1 MSHTRNPRFDLKEL
15 PDDQIK
21 ELLNSHQI
29 GLTVAE
35 ARKLQFEILG
45 RAPTL
50 TELILF
56 GIEGSEHCSYKSSRP
71 YLKLFTTEGP
81 DVILGAKED
90 AGVIRVATDQQGT
103 GYAIVMSHESH
114 NHPSQLVPYEGAAT
128 GVGGNVRDVCC
139 MGAQVIA
146 QADDLRFGSVDI
158 PKNKWIYEGV
168 VSGIAGYGNP
178 IGVPSIAGGLQ
189 FDKGYDDNCLVT
201 VVSLGVVAED
211 AIIHSYAPKH
221 AAGHD
226 LILVGKPTDNSGFGG
241 ASFASF
247 ELEAD
252 KQEQN
257 KGAVQEPNAFLGR
270 HMIKASNELFKR
282 LKAIDAIDRVGF
294 KDLGAGGIACASVEL
309 VEASGYGA
317 VVQVE
322 DIHTAE
328 GEFPSH
334 VILCAE
340 TQERYMWVS
349 PPDLTPMIL
358 EHYNTEYALPLISK
372 GAAARVIGKV
382 TDAEDYI
389 VTYRGEELV
398 HAPAAE
404 VTRGFLYDREVG
416 ELPEP
421 IASTVFEEPEDL
433 NEILRRLLGHENIA
447 SRHPLYEQYDK
458 QVQGRTALEAG
469 AGDAGVITP
478 FNDMTY
484 PEELRKIAVTLTTD
498 QNPRQNA
505 IDPYQGAV
513 NAVVEAFCNTTAV
526 GARAIALSDCLCYG
540 NPEKPEQMRLFV
552 EGCKGVADA
561 SDTLGIPVIAGNVSL
576 YNESGNGSI
585 PPSPMI
591 AVLGR
596 IEDVDHTIERD
607 LHEAGLELLL
617 VGDREAAC
625 GGSVYLELLDERSS
639 EIPAPDLQKLMK
651 ISEAI
656 RTCAQQGLITACHG
670 FSEGRIAV
678 ALSEM
683 AFSHQV
689 GIEAVI
695 PDDTP
700 LRDDLWLFGES
711 FGFIIAVNGAQ
722 AAACRAVF
730 TAAGID
736 PVSLGHTTDLDQ
748 ISIGSRIQLTVT
760 EAKHLWTQGLRRRLS

>member
-15 PDDQIK
+15 HDGQIK

-282 LKAIDAIDRVGF
+282 LKAIDAIDRV
-294 KDLGAGGIACASVEL
+294 ASRT
-309 VEASGYGA
+309 S
-317 VVQVE
+317 
-322 DIHTAE
+322 
-328 GEFPSH
+328 
-334 VILCAE
+334 
-340 TQERYMWVS
+340 
-349 PPDLTPMIL
+349 
-358 EHYNTEYALPLISK
+358 
-372 GAAARVIGKV
+372 
-382 TDAEDYI
+382 
-389 VTYRGEELV
+389 
-398 HAPAAE
+398 
-404 VTRGFLYDREVG
+404 
-416 ELPEP
+416 
-421 IASTVFEEPEDL
+421 EPE
-433 NEILRRLLGHENIA
+433 G
-447 SRHPLYEQYDK
+447 S
-458 QVQGRTALEAG
+458 
-469 AGDAGVITP
+469 
-478 FNDMTY
+478 
-484 PEELRKIAVTLTTD
+484 
-498 QNPRQNA
+498 
-505 IDPYQGAV
+505 
-513 NAVVEAFCNTTAV
+513 
-526 GARAIALSDCLCYG
+526 
-540 NPEKPEQMRLFV
+540 
-552 EGCKGVADA
+552 
-561 SDTLGIPVIAGNVSL
+561 PV
-576 YNESGNGSI
+576 
-585 PPSPMI
+585 
-591 AVLGR
+591 
-596 IEDVDHTIERD
+596 
-607 LHEAGLELLL
+607 
-617 VGDREAAC
+617 
-625 GGSVYLELLDERSS
+625 
-639 EIPAPDLQKLMK
+639 
-651 ISEAI
+651 
-656 RTCAQQGLITACHG
+656 
-670 FSEGRIAV
+670 
-678 ALSEM
+678 
-683 AFSHQV
+683 
-689 GIEAVI
+689 
-695 PDDTP
+695 
-700 LRDDLWLFGES
+700 
-711 FGFIIAVNGAQ
+711 
-722 AAACRAVF
+722 
-730 TAAGID
+730 
-736 PVSLGHTTDLDQ
+736 PVSSWWKPPGT
-748 ISIGSRIQLTVT
+748 G
-760 EAKHLWTQGLRRRLS
+760 LWYR